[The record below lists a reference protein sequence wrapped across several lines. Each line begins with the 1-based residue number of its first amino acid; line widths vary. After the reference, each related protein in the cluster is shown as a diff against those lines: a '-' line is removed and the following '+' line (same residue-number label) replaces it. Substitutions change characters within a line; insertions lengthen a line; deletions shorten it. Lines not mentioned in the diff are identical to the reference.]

1 MSDKPP
7 DCYTCK
13 YRREIPG
20 DAHSECKHP
29 SRLVGATLQVKGHRH
44 GVRMGW
50 FYWPINFDPV
60 WLLECNGHTPKETV
74 GDPMPES
81 S

>member
-1 MSDKPP
+1 MRIRNANIRHDSSG
-7 DCYTCK
+7 
-13 YRREIPG
+13 RRF
-20 DAHSECKHP
+20 
-29 SRLVGATLQVKGHRH
+29 
-44 GVRMGW
+44 RMGW

>member
-1 MSDKPP
+1 
-7 DCYTCK
+7 
-13 YRREIPG
+13 
-20 DAHSECKHP
+20 
-29 SRLVGATLQVKGHRH
+29 
-44 GVRMGW
+44 MGW